1 MAKTN
6 YINSIALNYM
16 HPSLLHQYPLDA
28 YNIYIEANQNT
39 GELLIIN
46 VLVAQTMSFQ
56 LLNISIHDYYNLR
69 MFCKTPL
76 LII

>member
-16 HPSLLHQYPLDA
+16 HPSLLHQYPLDV

-39 GELLIIN
+39 GELFDN
-46 VLVAQTMSFQ
+46 
-56 LLNISIHDYYNLR
+56 
-69 MFCKTPL
+69 
-76 LII
+76 